1 MHELANIGLN
11 ANFVFPFVLYLNRNR
26 LFDWS
31 RDMILQMITFTTVD
45 RSRFVSETYSKKNCQ
60 MNTIVMV
67 VYEL

>member
-45 RSRFVSETYSKKNCQ
+45 SSRFVSET
-60 MNTIVMV
+60 
-67 VYEL
+67 